1 MTIRNLSH
9 IDKNQVKKIEHSDN
23 KVSDLSTAKA
33 EPAKDAPTNDSFN
46 ISNVSRDEFDFAKTE
61 LSKLNNTT
69 MEQLSTYRE
78 MIKEFEEV
86 TDQQIDMLDKKLDKN
101 FLVKNMNDPEVW
113 EMIAKQIQLG

>member
-23 KVSDLSTAKA
+23 KVSNVSTAKA
-33 EPAKDAPTNDSFN
+33 EQAKDTLNTDSLAL
-46 ISNVSRDEFDFAKTE
+46 SNVSKDEFDFAKVE
-61 LSKLNNTT
+61 LSKLNRVT
-69 MEQLSTYRE
+69 MEQLSDYRE
-78 MIKEFEEV
+78 MIQEYEEV
-86 TDQQIDMLDKKLDKN
+86 SEHQIEILNEKLENN

>member
-23 KVSDLSTAKA
+23 KVSNVSTAKA
-33 EPAKDAPTNDSFN
+33 EQAKDTLNTDSLAL
-46 ISNVSRDEFDFAKTE
+46 SNVSKDEFDFAKVE
-61 LSKLNNTT
+61 LSKLNRVT
-69 MEQLSTYRE
+69 MEQLSDYRE
-78 MIKEFEEV
+78 MIQEYEEV
-86 TDQQIDMLDKKLDKN
+86 SEQQIQILNEKLENN